1 MFGKK
6 IKKKKKKIRFEMN
19 EKSRNRLASLFEFNV
34 VTFISDNL
42 EIYDEAILQV
52 VMPTLK
58 DTGQYDPV
66 YGYMIPK

>member
-1 MFGKK
+1 
-6 IKKKKKKIRFEMN
+6 MN
-19 EKSRNRLASLFEFNV
+19 ERSRNRLAPLFEFNG

-52 VMPTLK
+52 VMHTLK
-58 DTGQYDPV
+58 DTGQCDHV